1 MKQFKRKYL
10 LFFSLIFINNLFA
23 TSNSKLNIQDKFTT
37 TLNLKEIFLASPI
50 IYTILGILSVAAFA
64 IWIVCLFT
72 FREKNN
78 ICPLFKKTLRNH
90 LLKKDFDKASSYC
103 ETHSSL
109 FSSILS
115 LAIKSRSYGPQFISD
130 SMKSKGQRYSAKF
143 WQRISLLNDIVIIA
157 PMLGLLGTVIG
168 MFYAFYDMNRS
179 IDSIS
184 ALFDGLGI
192 AIGTTVAGLIVAIL
206 AMIFHATLKFRLI
219 KLLNLV
225 DNEAHDLS
233 FLIHSKPLKKTI
245 RG

>member
-1 MKQFKRKYL
+1 MNQFKKKYL
-10 LFFSLIFINNLFA
+10 SFFLVFFINNLFA
-23 TSNSKLNIQDKFTT
+23 ASNSKLNLQDKFTT

-50 IYTILGILSVAAFA
+50 IYTILGVLSIAAFA
-64 IWIVCLFT
+64 IWIVCLIT

-78 ICPLFKKTLRNH
+78 ISDSFKKSLRNH
-90 LLKKDFDKASSYC
+90 LLKKDYEKAANFCDSNN
-103 ETHSSL
+103 SL

-115 LAIKSRSYGPQFISD
+115 SAIKARTHGPQFISD

-143 WQRISLLNDIVIIA
+143 WQRISLLNDIVVIA

-219 KLLNLV
+219 KILNLV

-233 FLIHSKPLKKTI
+233 FLIHSKSKNNAV